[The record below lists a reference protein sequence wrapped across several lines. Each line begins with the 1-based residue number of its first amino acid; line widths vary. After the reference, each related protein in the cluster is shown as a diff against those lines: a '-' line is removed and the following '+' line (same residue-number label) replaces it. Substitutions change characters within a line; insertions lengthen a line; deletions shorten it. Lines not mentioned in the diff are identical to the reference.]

1 MGGVNMPRGLSLFFG
16 VILIIIGSMSFYDY
30 FTIEPL
36 WIRIVIIVIGALS
49 FITSLARR
57 K

>member
-1 MGGVNMPRGLSLFFG
+1 MPRGLSLFFS
-16 VILIIIGSMSFYDY
+16 VVLIIIGSMSFYNY

-36 WIRIVIIVIGALS
+36 WIRIVIIVIGGLS

-57 K
+57 R

>member
-1 MGGVNMPRGLSLFFG
+1 MPRGLSLFFG
-16 VILIIIGSMSFYDY
+16 VVLIIMGAMSFFDY

-36 WIRIVIIVIGALS
+36 WIRIVIIVIGGLS

>member
-1 MGGVNMPRGLSLFFG
+1 MPRGLSLFFG
-16 VILIIIGSMSFYDY
+16 VLLIIIGSMSFYDH

-36 WIRIVIIVIGALS
+36 WIRVTIIVIGSLS
-49 FITSLARR
+49 FLTSLARR

>member
-1 MGGVNMPRGLSLFFG
+1 MPRGLSMFFG
-16 VILIIIGSMSFYDY
+16 VILIIVGAMSFYDY

-36 WIRIVIIVIGALS
+36 WIRITIIVIGGLS

>member
-1 MGGVNMPRGLSLFFG
+1 MPRGISLFFG
-16 VILIIIGSMSFYDY
+16 VILIIIGSMSFYEY

-36 WIRIVIIVIGALS
+36 WIRIVIIVIGAIS